1 LGDGVGQLSS
11 TSLVFGEGTS
21 TPSRNGRDKKG
32 LRTPQAV
39 KEEITGNSRI
49 IAEPGW
55 DSVTS
60 LLWVCNTAKKYVKMH
75 HIDKLFLEAVWKY
88 NHRVS
93 GIKLGE
99 SKSKHFAHRALEVWF
114 ALYPDKPFGP
124 NNKNIISYSM
134 AAMVY
139 VEIELKRKVDWRTL
153 LTRNKEDRTE
163 YAKADVLD
171 NFRVRPAL
179 DARGANR
186 NTSRSTRTVRDEDSM
201 GKAICFAKSG
211 SRSEDEEGASASR
224 KLDSTLPRLEGDI
237 QDAGSVGG
245 PNLNLIELQ
254 RDLVILTSKYELL
267 QHDACHSREDH
278 QKLERERGVWI
289 LEKARMKEE
298 FKVLKSSEVRI
309 QGLHGDEQKK
319 YAALAQQ
326 LADVSAQLTSQEEA
340 LKEVKNELQL
350 QKERSDMFMSF
361 VDGETNKVDICKLLR
376 ELERLQERI
385 NKRDV
390 DRVLDSNLNDVLDN
404 DVSELE
410 PHASGPE
417 GNHPQRFG
425 EMVGGG
431 RYDNL
436 PDSDSLSLP
445 NFPMQ
450 DYTPICEVV

>member
-1 LGDGVGQLSS
+1 
-11 TSLVFGEGTS
+11 
-21 TPSRNGRDKKG
+21 
-32 LRTPQAV
+32 
-39 KEEITGNSRI
+39 
-49 IAEPGW
+49 
-55 DSVTS
+55 
-60 LLWVCNTAKKYVKMH
+60 MH

-171 NFRVRPAL
+171 NFSFFPQNVGVRPAL

-201 GKAICFAKSG
+201 GKAICFAKNG

-254 RDLVILTSKYELL
+254 WDLVILTSKYELL
-267 QHDACHSREDH
+267 QHDACHSREGH
-278 QKLERERGVWI
+278 QKLEWERGVWI

-309 QGLHGDEQKK
+309 
-319 YAALAQQ
+319 
-326 LADVSAQLTSQEEA
+326 
-340 LKEVKNELQL
+340 
-350 QKERSDMFMSF
+350 
-361 VDGETNKVDICKLLR
+361 
-376 ELERLQERI
+376 
-385 NKRDV
+385 
-390 DRVLDSNLNDVLDN
+390 
-404 DVSELE
+404 
-410 PHASGPE
+410 
-417 GNHPQRFG
+417 
-425 EMVGGG
+425 
-431 RYDNL
+431 
-436 PDSDSLSLP
+436 
-445 NFPMQ
+445 
-450 DYTPICEVV
+450 

>member
-1 LGDGVGQLSS
+1 VSSGDGVGHLSS
-11 TSLVFGEGTS
+11 TSLVFREGTS

-32 LRTPQAV
+32 LWTPQAV
-39 KEEITGNSRI
+39 KKEITGNSRI

-60 LLWVCNTAKKYVKMH
+60 PLWVCNTAKKYVKMH
-75 HIDKLFLEAVWKY
+75 HIDKLFPEAVWKY

-93 GIKLGE
+93 GVKPGE
-99 SKSKHFAHRALEVWF
+99 STSKYFAHRALEVWSV
-114 ALYPDKPFGP
+114 LYPDKPFGP
-124 NNKNIISYSM
+124 NNKNIISYFV

-139 VEIELKRKVDWRTL
+139 AEIELKRKVDWRTVF
-153 LTRNKEDRTE
+153 TRNKEDRTE
-163 YAKADVLD
+163 YAKADVPD
-171 NFRVRPAL
+171 NFNFFPQNVGVRPAL
-179 DARGANR
+179 DARGANQ
-186 NTSRSTRTVRDEDSM
+186 NTSRSTRTVRDEDSV

-224 KLDSTLPRLEGDI
+224 KLDGTLPRLEGDI
-237 QDAGSVGG
+237 QDAGSIGG

-267 QHDACHSREDH
+267 QHDACHSREGH

-298 FKVLKSSEVRI
+298 LNVLKSNEVRI
-309 QGLHGDEQKK
+309 QGLYGDEQKK
-319 YAALAQQ
+319 CAALAQQ
-326 LADVSAQLTSQEEA
+326 LADVSAQLTSREEA
-340 LKEVKNELQL
+340 LKEVRNELQL
-350 QKERSDMFMSF
+350 QKEWSDMFMSF
-361 VDGETNKVDICKLLR
+361 VDEETNKVDIRKLLR
-376 ELERLQERI
+376 ELEHLQERI
-385 NKRDV
+385 NERDV
-390 DRVLDSNLNDVLDN
+390 DRVVDSVLNDVLDN

-410 PHASGPE
+410 PCVSGRE
-417 GNHPQRFG
+417 DNHPRRFG

-445 NFPMQ
+445 NFP
-450 DYTPICEVV
+450 T